1 MRQLPTGTTTNA
13 DMYART
19 NKSHRGL
26 MLFHQ
31 NRCQVLAL
39 RVHHVLIP
47 SISQTLQLSNLG
59 LCRDVCVY
67 LKSSFCMSAF
77 SPRFSSFLFAFA
89 EIDNTCS
96 NYEGLAS
103 LLSLTAVATIFSAT
117 VVVWTVVCKDGF
129 IFSKWKTS
137 GIGILPH
144 CTLYGPSLLIIPNT
158 STSIARIE
166 NF

>member
-1 MRQLPTGTTTNA
+1 
-13 DMYART
+13 MYART

-39 RVHHVLIP
+39 RVYHVLMP

-77 SPRFSSFLFAFA
+77 PPVSLLSFLLLLALHLPNTA

-103 LLSLTAVATIFSAT
+103 LLSLTAVATIFSYSSSLNGGLQGWIYFLQ
-117 VVVWTVVCKDGF
+117 VED
-129 IFSKWKTS
+129 KWHRN
-137 GIGILPH
+137 IA
-144 CTLYGPSLLIIPNT
+144 TLYPLW
-158 STSIARIE
+158 SITFNHIQYL
-166 NF
+166 NLNC